1 MTKRKGKAVQD
12 GFAVVYARYS
22 SHNQR
27 EASIE
32 QQIGWCMEL
41 AKRHSLDVIEVYS
54 DKAITGRTDKR
65 PNFQRMLRDA
75 EAGRFGYVLAWK
87 SDRMGRNMLQ
97 ALQVQEALKESG
109 ISCLYVEQNFEDTA
123 AGRFASRNMM
133 NVNQFYSE
141 SMAEDV
147 RRGMLDNAQK
157 CMVNGRLPYGYRKS
171 KDGKYEINE
180 EQAEIVREIFER
192 IRQGWA
198 QIDIMTDLNNRNI
211 RNRDGKLWQRTVFD
225 KLLRCEQYIGVY
237 KFSDIRIEGGVPAI
251 LDKKTFEEVQRILE
265 TKKHPR
271 GRKRLVAEYILTGK
285 LFCGHCQR
293 PMVGISGTS
302 RNGEKHYYYSCQG
315 KRTDEGAVCD
325 KKNERKEQIEGY
337 VIEVVKGLIMSDKT
351 MDWIMDGYKKFIEKL
366 REESALR
373 EMEDELS
380 DVEKGLSNL
389 MKAIEAGIITD
400 TTKDR
405 LLELEKKKKFL
416 TKSIEEERLLTE
428 EISFDEMR
436 FILEKNRERFINS
449 REYQKDLIQLF
460 IQAIYVY
467 DDHLRIVVNRGLGDP
482 IEVPYEFVESV
493 DESEAVC
500 SYKLHQAPP
509 KQDHTNQAE
518 VKLFLHQHGII
529 LVVPY

>member
-1 MTKRKGKAVQD
+1 MAKKKNSAVQD
-12 GFAVVYARYS
+12 GFGVIYSRYS

-32 QQIGWCMEL
+32 QQIEWCRDL
-41 AKRHSLDVIEVYS
+41 AKRHGIEIIEVYA

-171 KDGKYEINE
+171 KDSKYEINE
-180 EQAEIVREIFER
+180 EQAAIVREIFER

-198 QIDIMTDLNNRNI
+198 QIDIMTDLNNRGI
-211 RNRDGKLWQRTVFD
+211 RNRDGKPWQRTAFD

-237 KFSDIRIEGGVPAI
+237 KFSDIRIDGGVPAI

-265 TKKHPR
+265 SKKHPR
-271 GRKRLVAEYILTGK
+271 GRKRLVADYILTGK

-293 PMVGISGTS
+293 PMVGICGTS
-302 RNGEKHYYYSCQG
+302 RNGDKHYYYSCQG
-315 KRTDEGAVCD
+315 KRTEGASCD

-337 VIEVVKGLIMSDKT
+337 VIDVVKQLIMNDDV
-351 MDWIMDGYKKFIEKL
+351 MDWIMDGYKKFIDKL
-366 REESALR
+366 REESALQ
-373 EMEDELS
+373 EMQAELT
-380 DVEKGLSNL
+380 DVEKALANL
-389 MKAIEAGIITD
+389 MKAIEAGIITE
-400 TTKDR
+400 TTKGR
-405 LLELEKKKKFL
+405 LLELEQQKKIL
-416 TKSIEEERLLTE
+416 TRSMEEERLLTQ

-436 FILEKNRERFINS
+436 FMLEKNRERFINS
-449 REYQKDLIQLF
+449 REYQKELIQLF

-467 DDHLRIVVNRGLGDP
+467 DDHLKIVVNRGLGDP
-482 IEVPYEFVESV
+482 IDVPYDFVGSV
-493 DESEAVC
+493 GEEEPIC

-509 KQDHTNQAE
+509 NKNTALGRCFCLVEMVPDH
-518 VKLFLHQHGII
+518 
-529 LVVPY
+529 